1 MKVTNWCKSLRV
13 ALLAGGVWLPGAVYA
28 QNIPL
33 GDPSF
38 EDYVVPANPG
48 YAYAAPPFGS
58 YRPTSAW
65 VDDLDGPGGLGQDN
79 NDSNWLYDANYAQT
93 GSAARRR
100 PTPRT
105 GNQAMHGLLNYNAQ
119 ETTAVFEAN
128 KSYVLSA
135 WSQGDDD
142 ATATSSRVFL
152 YIFDGTIPFSED
164 NSLVFR
170 RYAPDTGDFVNR
182 VREWTAEQSK
192 SNWTEI
198 SLVHA
203 VPSGAPEIGHPI
215 GVGFWGADD
224 AALDDISLR
233 AVPIES
239 TLMFLEVN
247 TTTGQVT
254 LKNQIGQPINIDYY
268 EVTSASGSLNAT
280 AWNSLQEQ
288 NRAGF
293 PAGNGSGNGWE
304 QFGAAGSR
312 VIGESYLRGNS
323 AVTNNASVGLGQA
336 FNVGGA
342 QDLVFQ
348 YSEVDDA
355 GSVLLGDYNNNG
367 TVDAADYVIWR
378 KTDTSQQGYTDW
390 RTNFGATGGP
400 SGPGTL
406 MQGFV
411 RYVTAGVGSGAA
423 APEPAGVLLVG
434 MGLASLAVA
443 TWRRTPEN

>member
-1 MKVTNWCKSLRV
+1 MKVTNWCKTLRT
-13 ALLAGGVWLPGAVYA
+13 ALLAGGALLPGAVYA

-33 GDPSF
+33 ADASF
-38 EDYVVPANPG
+38 EAFAVPAFPG
-48 YAYAAPPFGS
+48 GDGFAYSDA

-65 VDDLDGPGGLGQDN
+65 VDDLDHNAGGYVQD
-79 NDSNWLYDANYAQT
+79 DGGSNWLYDAAYAEGAST
-93 GSAARRR
+93 ARKR
-100 PTPRT
+100 PAPRT
-105 GNQAMHGLLNYNAQ
+105 GNQAMHGFGYYSAQ
-119 ETTAVFEAN
+119 EAGAVFEAN
-128 KSYVLSA
+128 KSYTFSLWA
-135 WSQGDDD
+135 QGDSD
-142 ATATSSRVFL
+142 ASPSSSRVWL
-152 YIFDGTIPFSED
+152 YIFDGAVPFSEA
-164 NSLVFR
+164 NSLTFA
-170 RYAPDTGDFVNR
+170 RYAPDTGDFSNR
-182 VREWTAEQSK
+182 TPAMTQAQSQA
-192 SNWTEI
+192 NWTQI
-198 SLVHA
+198 HLRHNVFA
-203 VPSGAPEIGHPI
+203 GATEVGHPI
-215 GVGFWGADD
+215 GVGFWGAGDNAVDD
-224 AALDDISLR
+224 ATLR
-233 AVPIES
+233 ADPLENFV
-239 TLMFLEVN
+239 MFLEVN
-247 TTTGQVT
+247 TATGQAT
-254 LKNQIGQPINIDYY
+254 LKNLTGQPINIDYY
-268 EVTSASGSLNAT
+268 EVTSAAGSLNAT

-293 PAGNGSGNGWE
+293 PSGNGSGNGWE
-304 QFGAAGSR
+304 QFGGANAR
-312 VIGESYLRGNS
+312 AIGESFLRGNS
-323 AVTNNASVGLGQA
+323 AVANNASIALGAA

-355 GSVLLGDYNNNG
+355 GSVLPGDYNNNG